1 MKISVLGSGGWGT
14 ALALLLAENGHQV
27 TLWSAFPEEADNLR
41 NTLKNPYLPG
51 IPLPE
56 TIHYTAD
63 MAGVKEAD
71 MAVLATPSFA
81 FRPTAQALGKL
92 IPPGAPVVIASKG
105 IEQESLKN
113 FSDVAKEV
121 LGPKTPLAA
130 LSGPS
135 HAEEVARGLPTA
147 CVAASE
153 DMAVAEL
160 VQDAFMSER
169 FRVYTTTDVV
179 GVELGAALKN
189 VIALC
194 AGVSDG
200 MGYGDNTIAMLV
212 TRGLSEISTLAV
224 ALGGR
229 RETLAGL
236 AGLGDLIVT
245 CTSRHSRNRRAG
257 VFIGQGMDVQAA
269 MEKVGAVVEGY
280 YAARAAHALAQKTGV
295 EMPISQ
301 ELYRVLYEGKSPKRV
316 LQDLMTRSKKV
327 ECGNTAAEMWV
338 RQP

>member
-14 ALALLLAENGHQV
+14 ALAILLRENGHALS
-27 TLWSAFPEEADNLR
+27 LWSAFPEESERLQKTR
-41 NTLKNPYLPG
+41 QNPYLPG
-51 IPLPE
+51 IPLAE
-56 TIHYTAD
+56 EIHCTAD
-63 MAGVKEAD
+63 MACAREAELI
-71 MAVLATPSFA
+71 VLATPSFA
-81 FRPTAQALGKL
+81 VRSTAKMLREWISPKT
-92 IPPGAPVVIASKG
+92 PVVIVSKG
-105 IEQESLKN
+105 IEQASLKN
-113 FSDVAKEV
+113 FCDVVRDE
-121 LGPKTPLAA
+121 LEPDIPLVA

-135 HAEEVARGLPTA
+135 HAEEVARGIPTA
-147 CVAASE
+147 CVAAAE
-153 DMAVAEL
+153 DMAVARFI
-160 VQDAFMSER
+160 QDAFMSER
-169 FRVYTTTDVV
+169 FRVYTTTDVI

-224 ALGGR
+224 ALGGK

-257 VFIGQGMDVQAA
+257 ELIGQGMDVQAA

-280 YAARAAHALAQKTGV
+280 YAARAAYALAEKAGV

-301 ELYRVLYEGKSPKRV
+301 ELYRVLYEGKRPECAMR
-316 LQDLMTRSKKV
+316 DLMSRSKKV
-327 ECGNTAAEMWV
+327 EYGDSGAETWV
-338 RQP
+338 NQ